1 MTYMRM
7 NHSMIDPQVS
17 IRKKSCEAAL
27 AFLGTAMFPGAGHTR
42 RLRDPS
48 GGAQNWRSDSHEELE
63 MFIQSRI
70 SIDPSN
76 DQSLARHW
84 DILRVGN
91 ERRKPH
97 WRNSRS
103 VVIIEG
109 PSAGHVVLLQ
119 KWLA

>member
-1 MTYMRM
+1 MMCIHMYDIHENEPFNDRSTGF
-7 NHSMIDPQVS
+7 
-17 IRKKSCEAAL
+17 RKKSCEAAL

-48 GGAQNWRSDSHEELE
+48 GGAQNGRSDSHEEILE

-91 ERRKPH
+91 ERRKMKEA
-97 WRNSRS
+97 S
-103 VVIIEG
+103 
-109 PSAGHVVLLQ
+109 
-119 KWLA
+119 LA